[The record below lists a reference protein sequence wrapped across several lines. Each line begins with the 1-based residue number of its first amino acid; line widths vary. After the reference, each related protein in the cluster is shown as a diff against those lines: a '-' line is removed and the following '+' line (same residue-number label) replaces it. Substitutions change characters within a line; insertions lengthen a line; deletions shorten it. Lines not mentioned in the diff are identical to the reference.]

1 MIMKKLLFLSA
12 LMSISI
18 IGYAQTIVG
27 SAHDFSSETWNP
39 SGEICVVCHTPHHS
53 NVSVND
59 APLWNHEVTTAT
71 YTLYSSPTLDAT
83 MQQPD
88 ASSKLCL
95 SCHDGTVALDNF
107 GGQTGGSYFISGND
121 LIGTDLSGHHP
132 VSFLYDAALAA
143 TDGGLFDPTTTNS
156 GLGGT
161 IDDDMLLGNMLE
173 CASCH
178 DVHNGSGV
186 GKLLVKS
193 NGSSALCLT
202 CHNK

>member
-1 MIMKKLLFLSA
+1 MKKSLLFSLLISLSLA
-12 LMSISI
+12 GFGQS
-18 IGYAQTIVG
+18 IVG
-27 SAHDFSSETWNP
+27 SAHDFSGETWNP
-39 SGEICVVCHTPHHS
+39 TGEICIVCHTPHHAD
-53 NVSVND
+53 VSVTD

-71 YTLYSSPTLDAT
+71 FTLYSSSTLDAT
-83 MQQPD
+83 MNQPN

-95 SCHDGTVALDNF
+95 SCHDGTVAVDNF
-107 GGQTGGSYFISGND
+107 NGSTGGSEYVTGND

-132 VSFLYDAALAA
+132 VSFTYDANLAT

-156 GLGGT
+156 GLGST
-161 IDDDMLLGNMLE
+161 IDDDMLFSNQLQ

-186 GKLLVKS
+186 GHLLVKS
-193 NGSSALCLT
+193 NSASALCLT